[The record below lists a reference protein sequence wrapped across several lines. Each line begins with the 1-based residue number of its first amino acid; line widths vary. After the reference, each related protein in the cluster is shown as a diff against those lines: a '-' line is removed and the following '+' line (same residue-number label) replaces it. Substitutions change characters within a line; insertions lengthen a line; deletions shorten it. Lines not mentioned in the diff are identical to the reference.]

1 MKVKDDRERKDNEI
15 EKLKKGKTQEDVWR
29 KETME

>member
-1 MKVKDDRERKDNEI
+1 MKVKDDRERKDDEI
-15 EKLKKGKTQEDVWR
+15 EKRKKGKMKEDVWR